1 MDLNELY
8 HRQQIE
14 LMRADGATCDRSRLA
29 HQGLADIYGRR
40 VSTFRRMR
48 LLEAAA

>member
-8 HRQQIE
+8 YRQQIE
-14 LMRADGATCDRSRLA
+14 LMRADDAACDQSRVA
-29 HQGLADIYGRR
+29 HQALADIYGQR
-40 VSTFRRMR
+40 VSALRRSR